1 MKKVL
6 KLLLGLAIIG
16 AGVAVYMALVHF
28 KKEPERRPPPDPSVA
43 VTVVEAEPAGE
54 SVTVRAMGTTIPARQ
69 VTLLPEVSG
78 KAVWV
83 SPDLVP
89 GGRVPAGQLLVRIDP
104 RDYDLAI
111 EQQRAA
117 VGRAEMELATER
129 ARKAVAEREWAL
141 IADELEPSEEGRRL
155 ALREI
160 QIETA
165 ETALESARSS
175 LNKARLARS
184 RTAIKA
190 PWDALV
196 VEKAVDKGQVVG
208 PSSRIATLV
217 DSSTFW
223 VQATVPMENLGW
235 VSLPDGA
242 GGLGSAAT
250 VIQRAGRERDTR
262 RPGRVIRL
270 LGDLDPV
277 GRMARLLVE
286 VADPLGNPAPTA
298 DAVPLLLGAHVAVE
312 IEGPRLA
319 DVVAIPRIALREG
332 NKVWIEREGILAIE
346 QASVVWSTE
355 ERVFVRGG
363 LQPGDNVVVS
373 RIAAPVAGMSLRPS
387 PAGGGGDAA
396 AEAAP

>member
-1 MKKVL
+1 
-6 KLLLGLAIIG
+6 
-16 AGVAVYMALVHF
+16 
-28 KKEPERRPPPDPSVA
+28 
-43 VTVVEAEPAGE
+43 
-54 SVTVRAMGTTIPARQ
+54 
-69 VTLLPEVSG
+69 
-78 KAVWV
+78 
-83 SPDLVP
+83 
-89 GGRVPAGQLLVRIDP
+89 
-104 RDYDLAI
+104 
-111 EQQRAA
+111 
-117 VGRAEMELATER
+117 
-129 ARKAVAEREWAL
+129 
-141 IADELEPSEEGRRL
+141 
-155 ALREI
+155 
-160 QIETA
+160 
-165 ETALESARSS
+165 
-175 LNKARLARS
+175 
-184 RTAIKA
+184 
-190 PWDALV
+190 
-196 VEKAVDKGQVVG
+196 VG